1 MLVLIS
7 LTVVAELVG
16 VNNKFKLPVEIDT
29 SNDPNDEP
37 VKISPYCAIFGLVPS
52 CITINSITW

>member
-16 VNNKFKLPVEIDT
+16 VNNKFKLPAVIDT
-29 SNDPNDEP
+29 SNVPNDEP
-37 VKISPYCAIFGLVPS
+37 VKISPYCANNGLVPS
-52 CITINSITW
+52 CTTLNSIT